1 MRRTI
6 AIVALL
12 LAASGL
18 PAAAQGYDVRA
29 FTQPGSGMV
38 VGQPFQLVIQAEGE
52 GNPQV
57 TPPAITG
64 LENLRIVS
72 GPSTSSRFS
81 WSNRGATSTYQLIYT
96 LVAERPGVAKIPA
109 IEVEVD
115 SRMYATSEIELEVGQ
130 APSGPSKRV
139 PPQAGQQRRQGQPTG
154 GDTHDVYIVAEL
166 GAEEVWVGQPVPLT
180 VTLLTTERI
189 SNVIWRS
196 EPSFASS
203 WVETL
208 DVNPDAERYRTTF
221 EGRQYTAYPIVRKVL
236 IPPGSG
242 EFEFEPY
249 VAQIIVRES
258 GEDLFD
264 FFAFGRSETISRS
277 TGKLTLKVR
286 QLPPGQPQGFGGA
299 VGSYDLSASLDRRQA
314 AVNDAVALKATVVGE
329 GILTSVEPPVF
340 DPPSDLKVF
349 EPRVVESRRN
359 LAGRMTS
366 RKSWEWILVPLTPGE
381 IRIPELRFPHFNAAT
396 ASYEVASSDGLVLQ
410 VEKGD
415 GVDAPTATHADIQLQ
430 RRDLAFIKPLMG
442 RLTQMHGRTHHK
454 PMFIFLACLP
464 AAIVPLVIILGRRHA
479 RLRQDVG
486 LARSR
491 KARSRAKRRLR
502 AAGRKLQ
509 HADSAAFH
517 EDVARTLVDYVAD
530 RFNRAAAGL
539 TYDLAE
545 ELLSGKG
552 IDPRLIRRYRS
563 CLESCD
569 FARYVPAASK
579 SERRAETLEEASAVV
594 DALEKAW

>member
-1 MRRTI
+1 MRRTAI
-6 AIVALL
+6 AVVLLVASA
-12 LAASGL
+12 LA
-18 PAAAQGYDVRA
+18 AAAQGYDVRT
-29 FTQPGSGMV
+29 FTQPGSGIV
-38 VGQPFQLVIQAEGE
+38 VGQPFQLIVQVEGE
-52 GNPQV
+52 ANPQV

-72 GPSTSSRFS
+72 GPNTSSRFS
-81 WSNRGATSTYQLIYT
+81 WTNRGATSTYQLIYT
-96 LVAERPGVAKIPA
+96 LVAEREGAAKIPA

-115 SRMYATSEIELEVGQ
+115 TNRYTTSEIELEVRQ
-130 APSGPSKRV
+130 APSGPSRRV
-139 PPQAGQQRRQGQPTG
+139 PPQQGQQRRQRQPTG
-154 GDTHDVYIVAEL
+154 ADTHDVYIVAEL

-196 EPSFASS
+196 EPSFSTS

-208 DVNPDAERYRTTF
+208 DVNPEAERYRTTY
-221 EGRQYTAYPIVRKVL
+221 EGREYTAYPVVRKIL

-258 GEDLFD
+258 GEDIFD
-264 FFAFGRSETISRS
+264 FFSFGRTETISRR
-277 TGKLTLKVR
+277 TEKLSLKVR
-286 QLPPGQPQGFGGA
+286 QLPQGQPEGFGGA
-299 VGSYDLSASLDRRQA
+299 LGSYDLTASLDRQQA
-314 AVNDAVALKATVVGE
+314 AVNDAVALKATVEGE
-329 GILTSVEPPVF
+329 GVLTSVEPPVF
-340 DPPSDLKVF
+340 EAPSDLKVF
-349 EPRVVESRRN
+349 EPRIVESRRN
-359 LAGRMTS
+359 LAGKMTS

-381 IRIPELRFPHFNAAT
+381 IRIPELRFPYFNAAT
-396 ASYEVASSDGLVLQ
+396 ASYEVASSEMLVLE
-410 VEKGD
+410 VEKGEGGGD
-415 GVDAPTATHADIQLQ
+415 PSTARADIQLQ

-442 RLTQMHGRTHHK
+442 GLQEIHGRTHHK
-454 PMFIFLACLP
+454 PFFIFLACLP
-464 AAIVPLVIILGRRHA
+464 AAIVPLVIVVGRRHA

-491 KARSRAKRRLR
+491 KARTRARKRFR
-502 AAGRKLQ
+502 AANRKLE
-509 HADSAAFH
+509 HADAATFH

-530 RFNRAAAGL
+530 RFNRSAAGL

-552 IDPRLIRRYRS
+552 IDPELITRYRK

-579 SERRAETLEEASAVV
+579 SERRVETIEEASAVV
-594 DALEKAW
+594 DSLEKAW

>member
-1 MRRTI
+1 VRRTAI
-6 AIVALL
+6 AVFL
-12 LAASGL
+12 LAVFASTV
-18 PAAAQGYDVRA
+18 AAQGYDVRA
-29 FTQPGSGMV
+29 FTQPGSRIV

-52 GNPQV
+52 ANPQV
-57 TPPAITG
+57 IPPAITG
-64 LENLRIVS
+64 LDNLRVVS
-72 GPSTSSRFS
+72 GPNTSSRFS

-96 LVAERPGVAKIPA
+96 LVAERPGTAKIPA

-115 SRMYATSEIELEVGQ
+115 SKKYTTSEIELEVRQ
-130 APSGPSKRV
+130 APSGPSRRV
-139 PPQAGQQRRQGQPTG
+139 QPQQGQQRQQREPAG

-166 GAEEVWVGQPVPLT
+166 GADEVWVGQPVPLT

-196 EPSFASS
+196 EPSFSTS

-221 EGRQYTAYPIVRKVL
+221 EGRQYTAYPIVRKLL

-258 GEDLFD
+258 GEDVFDLFS
-264 FFAFGRSETISRS
+264 FGRSETISRR
-277 TGKLTLKVR
+277 TEKLSLTVR
-286 QLPPGQPQGFGGA
+286 QLPQGQPQGFGGA
-299 VGSYDLSASLDRRQA
+299 VGSYDLSASLDRQRA
-314 AVNDAVALKATVVGE
+314 VVNDAVALKATVEGE
-329 GILTSVEPPVF
+329 GVLTSVEPPIF
-340 DPPSDLKVF
+340 AAPSDLKVF

-359 LAGRMTS
+359 LAGKMIS
-366 RKSWEWILVPLTPGE
+366 KKSWEWILVPLTPGE
-381 IRIPELRFPHFNAAT
+381 IRIPELRFPYFNAAT
-396 ASYEVASSDGLVLQ
+396 SSYEVASSDGLVLE

-415 GVDAPTATHADIQLQ
+415 GGDAPAAARADIQLQ
-430 RRDLAFIKPLMG
+430 RRELAFIKPLMG
-442 RLTQMHGRTHHK
+442 RLTEMHGRTHHK
-454 PMFIFLACLP
+454 PIFIFLACLP
-464 AAIVPLVIILGRRHA
+464 VAVVPFVIILGRRHA

-491 KARSRAKRRLR
+491 KARSRARRRLR
-502 AAGRKLQ
+502 AAGRKLE

-545 ELLSGKG
+545 ELLSGRG
-552 IDPRLIRRYRS
+552 IDPKLIRRYRS